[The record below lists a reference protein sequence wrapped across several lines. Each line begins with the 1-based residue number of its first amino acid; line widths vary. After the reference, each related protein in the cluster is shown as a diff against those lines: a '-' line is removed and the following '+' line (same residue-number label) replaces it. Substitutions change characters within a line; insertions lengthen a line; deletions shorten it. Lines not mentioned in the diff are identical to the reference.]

1 MEGNQAGGAVHTIA
15 LISLPNPHAIP
26 TQPELPDTL
35 VVRKKRH
42 RTKTTLEMFLESRI
56 LR

>member
-26 TQPELPDTL
+26 TQPELPDTI

-42 RTKTTLEMFLESRI
+42 RTKTTLEMFLES
-56 LR
+56 